1 MAKKEDPNE
10 ALWAIAGAVI
20 IGIVLFTVVPKI
32 FKGASGIIGNNSDA
46 KKYCGKHHTV
56 LNAKTNTA
64 AKLAYKS
71 CMKSY

>member
-1 MAKKEDPNE
+1 MKDKDGDNP
-10 ALWAIAGAVI
+10 LWGIAGVI
-20 IGIVLFTVVPKI
+20 IILILAFTVVPKL
-32 FKGASGIIGNNSDA
+32 FNQVTGAVSGNSNA

>member
-10 ALWAIAGAVI
+10 ALWAIAGFVI

-46 KKYCGKHHTV
+46 KKYCG
-56 LNAKTNTA
+56 
-64 AKLAYKS
+64 
-71 CMKSY
+71 